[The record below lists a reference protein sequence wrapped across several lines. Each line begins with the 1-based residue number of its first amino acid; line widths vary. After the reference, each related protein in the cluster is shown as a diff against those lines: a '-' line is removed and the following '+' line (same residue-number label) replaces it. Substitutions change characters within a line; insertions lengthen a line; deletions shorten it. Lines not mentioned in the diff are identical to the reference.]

1 MLDWPTS
8 SPQMMTMFGFAAWAV
23 ASPGAA
29 IHIVSSNISNKTTLF
44 IWASIGDM
52 GRVCPRYVCPGPHV
66 RHRTLVLRLTRPIV
80 DSRPYTTAGG
90 KIANVRVW
98 KIGRPT
104 LAQHLRAQGQTP
116 RSLARSVDTR
126 VRREVYFRRACH

>member
-44 IWASIGDM
+44 IWASIRDM
-52 GRVCPRYVCPGPHV
+52 GRVCPRYVCLGPRI
-66 RHRTLVLRLTRPIV
+66 RHRTLVPRLTRPIFQTRTLAIFPPAV
-80 DSRPYTTAGG
+80 VYGLLAT
-90 KIANVRVW
+90 
-98 KIGRPT
+98 IGRE
-104 LAQHLRAQGQTP
+104 
-116 RSLARSVDTR
+116 D
-126 VRREVYFRRACH
+126 